1 MIIEPP
7 REKPLP
13 LPRRLFAPEGG
24 AFMGDKPEEYAKF
37 KERTGMTAVPLI
49 FINDELIGGYTD
61 LTELDRPPAQP
72 RRTN

>member
-1 MIIEPP
+1 
-7 REKPLP
+7 
-13 LPRRLFAPEGG
+13 
-24 AFMGDKPEEYAKF
+24 MGDKPEEYAKF